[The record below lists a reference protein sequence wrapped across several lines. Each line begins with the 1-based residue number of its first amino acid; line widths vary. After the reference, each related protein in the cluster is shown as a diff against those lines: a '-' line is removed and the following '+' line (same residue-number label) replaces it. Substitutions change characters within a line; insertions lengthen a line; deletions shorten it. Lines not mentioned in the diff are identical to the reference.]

1 MPVAVVDHP
10 LVADKMAR
18 LRAWDTDS
26 ATFRSLARDL
36 ASLLAY
42 EATRSLPTVE
52 VDVRTPLDVHARCR
66 VLAAPGPILVPIL
79 RAGLGLLDGAL
90 DAIPSATVGV
100 IGLRRDETTF
110 AAEQYCVKLPDDLAG
125 RHAVVLDPMLATGG
139 SLAQTCALL
148 RERGV
153 ATLAAIALIAAPEG
167 IERVLAVVPDLDI
180 VCAAIDDHLDER
192 AYIVPG
198 LGDAGDRLFG
208 PA

>member
-18 LRAWDTDS
+18 LRHRETDS

-42 EATRSLPTVE
+42 EATRALPTVE
-52 VDVRTPLDVHARCR
+52 VDVPTPLDVEARCR
-66 VLAAPGPILVPIL
+66 VLAEPGPILVPIL

-90 DAIPSATVGV
+90 EAIPSATVGV
-100 IGLRRDETTF
+100 IGLRRDEATF
-110 AAEQYCVKLPDDLAG
+110 AAEQYCVKLPDDLRG

-139 SLAQTCALL
+139 SLAQTCVLL
-148 RERGV
+148 RDRGV
-153 ATLAAIALIAAPEG
+153 ATIAAIALIASPEG
-167 IERVLAVVPDLDI
+167 VERVLAAVPDLDI
-180 VCAAIDDHLDER
+180 VCAAIDERLDER